1 MSGLGFTHW
10 GALVTIAVGVS
21 FCTID
26 YANAKVTASTS
37 GLGNAGNI
45 TINSGSFLLQDGAQ
59 LTAVTFGQGNAGT
72 IKVNAAEEV
81 TISGSSSNFNSDFFV
96 NSQSPT
102 GTAGDIIV
110 TSPRVT
116 LDNSSGLNAQSSSGN
131 GGNISLQTDL
141 LLLRGG
147 AQIPTSA
154 GTAQVGGDGG
164 NISINTSGILIAV
177 KPVPEPTLPLS
188 VFALTAFYAAW
199 RLKRKQE
206 QTHELKA

>member
-10 GALVTIAVGVS
+10 GAFMTTALGVS

-26 YANAKVTASTS
+26 YVSANVTASNS
-37 GLGNAGNI
+37 VQGNAGNI
-45 TINSGSFLLQDGAQ
+45 TINSGSFSLQNGAQ
-59 LTAVTFGQGNAGT
+59 ITSVTFGQGNAGT
-72 IKVNAAEEV
+72 LKVNSADFL
-81 TISGSSSNFNSDFFV
+81 TISGNSSNLDSGLFV
-96 NSQSPT
+96 NSQSTT
-102 GTAGDIIV
+102 GTAGDIII

-141 LLLRGG
+141 LLLRDG

-154 GTAQVGGDGG
+154 GTAQGGGDGG

-199 RLKRKQE
+199 RLKRKHK
-206 QTHELKA
+206 QTNELKA

>member
-10 GALVTIAVGVS
+10 GVLVTIAFSVS

-37 GLGNAGNI
+37 VQGNAGNI
-45 TINSGSFLLQDGAQ
+45 TINSGSFSSQDGAQ
-59 LTAVTFGQGNAGT
+59 ITAVTFGQGNAGT
-72 IKVNAAEEV
+72 IKVNATDFL
-81 TISGSSSNFNSDFFV
+81 TISGSDSNINSSLFA
-96 NSQSPT
+96 NSQSTT

-141 LLLRGG
+141 LLLRRG
-147 AQIPTSA
+147 AQISTTA

-164 NISINTSGILIAV
+164 NITINTTGLILV
-177 KPVPEPTLPLS
+177 NKPVPEP
-188 VFALTAFYAAW
+188 ALTFSMFINTAFYAAW
-199 RLKRKQE
+199 RLKRKQK
-206 QTHELKA
+206 QTAF